1 MIYMKYKISNKMYA
15 IELSKVK
22 QVLRVKD
29 LKIQQIKRTRRS
41 LSGIFSLRGEI
52 IPLLDLTY
60 IIFEQE
66 EDISKKKVMVMN
78 VKGNKIG
85 FIIDEVEGKVKIEED
100 TELKKIDDAKYIDYI
115 FNIENTNIKILNINS
130 LVNI

>member
-1 MIYMKYKISNKMYA
+1 MKYKISNKMYA

>member
-1 MIYMKYKISNKMYA
+1 MKYKISNKIYA
-15 IELSKVK
+15 IELSKVE

-29 LKIQQIKRTRRS
+29 LNVQQIKRTRKR

-52 IPLLDLTY
+52 IPLLDLYY
-60 IIFEQE
+60 IICEKK

-85 FIIDEVEGKVKIEED
+85 FVIDEVQGKIKVEED
-100 TELKKIDDAKYIDYI
+100 VELKKINDAKYIDYI
-115 FNIENTNIKILNINS
+115 LNIGNINIKILNINS
-130 LVNI
+130 LVND